1 MINDV
6 LVSIEL
12 AIFDAQPLR
21 HIQPVS
27 SEKPEPL
34 RAIAQKALSTILGGW
49 YAIIFQRYAN

>member
-1 MINDV
+1 LCSPEDNHPPIINDV
-6 LVSIEL
+6 LVSIQL

-34 RAIAQKALSTILGGW
+34 RAIAQKALSTILGG
-49 YAIIFQRYAN
+49 